1 MEFIKDLWLFLKERK
16 KWWLVPVIVVILFLG
31 VLLIFAESSA
41 IGSFIYTLFLA
52 NNCSAMNTKKKG
64 RAYEDVLGITLGCF
78 DIVCGF
84 SLAMVAVY
92 CYYYWRLELVVKK
105 SCTTHQF
112 DLVQSGFPHR
122 VLVSAVLL
130 ALVFFLLL
138 TPLACLYRLFNSGN
152 LMGNNEDSMYKSRD
166 HLYSGD
172 DLRNIW

>member
-1 MEFIKDLWLFLKERK
+1 LAFPERK
-16 KWWLVPVIVVILFLG
+16 EEVVAGPRYSRYFILRRIADICRKFSNRLFY
-31 VLLIFAESSA
+31 LHA
-41 IGSFIYTLFLA
+41 FLA

-64 RAYEDVLGITLGCF
+64 RAYEDVLGITLGCLILF
-78 DIVCGF
+78 VVFHWPWLLYTAIIIGGL
-84 SLAMVAVY
+84 SLLSKKAAQLISLI
-92 CYYYWRLELVVKK
+92 WFKVV
-105 SCTTHQF
+105 SHIG
-112 DLVQSGFPHR
+112 S
-122 VLVSAVLL
+122 LVSAVLL